1 MRAVGWAR
9 SLPLNS
15 EARVA
20 RQWALRHLEGLGW
33 TTAAPETVDAV
44 LLTVSELVTNS
55 QVHAHSAAQLM
66 MTWDSECLHVS
77 VHDDSRELPSVRAPS
92 EDRTSGRGMFLVD
105 VLADT
110 WQARPC
116 THGKTVTACFH
127 PPERP
132 DSRPADDSG

>member
-15 EARVA
+15 GVRAARH
-20 RQWALRHLEGLGW
+20 WALGHLENLGW
-33 TTAAPETVDAV
+33 TTSAPDTVDAV

-77 VHDDSRELPSVRAPS
+77 VHDDSSELPSVRALS

-116 THGKTVTACFH
+116 PHGKTVTACFH
-127 PPERP
+127 PQKRT
-132 DSRPADDSG
+132 DAQPAGDSG